1 MRDGRR
7 NITWRMLLF
16 EISRISAH
24 NALRE
29 DNMLPYKR
37 SQRVGDL
44 VREEVADIIMYR
56 LKDPRIGFVTV
67 TGVDMAP
74 DMKNAKIYVSV
85 LKEEDRELTLEILNS
100 SKSFIR
106 SLLSK
111 RLRMKFIPTVEFR
124 FDTSIE
130 YGYKIDKLLKEIKD
144 RDEDT

>member
-1 MRDGRR
+1 
-7 NITWRMLLF
+7 
-16 EISRISAH
+16 
-24 NALRE
+24 
-29 DNMLPYKR
+29 MLPYKR

-67 TGVDMAP
+67 TGVDMSP
-74 DMKNAKIYVSV
+74 DMKNARIYVSV

>member
-1 MRDGRR
+1 
-7 NITWRMLLF
+7 MLLL
-16 EISRISAH
+16 ETLSRLFAH
-24 NALRE
+24 NAYTNSSRE
-29 DNMLPYKR
+29 GNMLPYKR

-44 VREEVADIIMYR
+44 IREEVAEIIMYR

-67 TGVDMAP
+67 TGVDMSP
-74 DMKNAKIYVSV
+74 DMKNARVYVSI

-111 RLRMKFIPTVEFR
+111 RLSMKFIPTVEFR